1 MSFDSHLGDILD
13 VATRLVNAV
22 VAGEERGRPFEAP
35 TTTGLRGAVAQAL
48 GGEGRPRPRLTQADA
63 DLLASTAAQ
72 LHAVFAMVQ
81 AGQQREAAWAVNEL
95 LARFGTRPQL
105 DPDGIGGFQLH
116 FHGFDDSLAIGW
128 SAGLAAGLAV
138 VIGSDLAGRLGV
150 CAAPS
155 CDRVYVDVSRNNQK
169 RFCSTACQNRVKAA
183 TFRHRRGPAS

>member
-1 MSFDSHLGDILD
+1 MSFDSHLGNILD

-22 VAGEERGRPFEAP
+22 VEGEERGRPFEAP
-35 TTTGLRGAVAQAL
+35 PTTGLRGAVADAL
-48 GGEGRPRPRLTQADA
+48 GGGDRPKPRLTQADA
-63 DLLASTAAQ
+63 VLLARTAAQ
-72 LHAVFAMVQ
+72 LHAVFSMVQ
-81 AGQQREAAWAVNEL
+81 AGQEREAAWAVNEL

-105 DPDGIGGFQLH
+105 DPDGYGGFQLH

-155 CDRVYVDVSRNNQK
+155 CDRVYVDTSRNNQK
-169 RFCSTACQNRVKAA
+169 RFCGTACQNRVKAA